1 MGNNRKYIKVEK
13 DINEI
18 QVENESN
25 QVDLTLENKK
35 TLSNIEKWR

>member
-25 QVDLTLENKK
+25 QVDLTLEK
-35 TLSNIEKWR
+35 

>member
-1 MGNNRKYIKVEK
+1 MGNNRKCIKVEK

-25 QVDLTLENKK
+25 QVDLTLEN
-35 TLSNIEKWR
+35 

>member
-1 MGNNRKYIKVEK
+1 MGNNRKYINVEK

-25 QVDLTLENKK
+25 QVDLTLEN
-35 TLSNIEKWR
+35 

>member
-25 QVDLTLENKK
+25 QVDLTLEN
-35 TLSNIEKWR
+35 

>member
-1 MGNNRKYIKVEK
+1 MGNNRKDIKVEK

-25 QVDLTLENKK
+25 QVDLTLEK
-35 TLSNIEKWR
+35 

>member
-1 MGNNRKYIKVEK
+1 MGNNRKDIKVEK

-25 QVDLTLENKK
+25 QVDLTLEN
-35 TLSNIEKWR
+35 

>member
-1 MGNNRKYIKVEK
+1 MGNNRKYFKVEK

-25 QVDLTLENKK
+25 QVDLTLEN
-35 TLSNIEKWR
+35 

>member
-1 MGNNRKYIKVEK
+1 MGNIRKYIKVEK

-25 QVDLTLENKK
+25 QVDLILEN
-35 TLSNIEKWR
+35 

>member
-13 DINEI
+13 GINEI

-25 QVDLTLENKK
+25 QVDLTLEN
-35 TLSNIEKWR
+35 

>member
-25 QVDLTLENKK
+25 QVNLTLEN
-35 TLSNIEKWR
+35 

>member
-35 TLSNIEKWR
+35 TLSNIEK